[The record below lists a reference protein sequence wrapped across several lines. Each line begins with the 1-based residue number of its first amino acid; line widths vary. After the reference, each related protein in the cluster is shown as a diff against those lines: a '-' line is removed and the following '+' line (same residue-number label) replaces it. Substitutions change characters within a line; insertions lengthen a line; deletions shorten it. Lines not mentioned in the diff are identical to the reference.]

1 MVELGLMKCLVVAL
15 NILVISMLG
24 IMLNRSNIIVTFLS
38 IEMMLLSINFI
49 FIIYSVF
56 LDDIMGQIYAL
67 FFMTIGAAESA
78 IGLGILVAFYR
89 VRKDILVYS
98 TVSRL

>member
-1 MVELGLMKCLVVAL
+1 MVELGLMKCLLVAL

-49 FIIYSVF
+49 FIIYSIF